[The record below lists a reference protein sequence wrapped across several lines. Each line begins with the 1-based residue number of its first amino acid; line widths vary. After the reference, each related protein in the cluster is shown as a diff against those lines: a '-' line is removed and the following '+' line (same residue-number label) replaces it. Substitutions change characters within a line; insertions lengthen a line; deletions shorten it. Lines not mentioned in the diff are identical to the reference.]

1 MYTLIYQQAGRKRSW
16 SKQLDT
22 IMSQETCSP
31 SEDLALLGVQQFLV
45 SQRESPA
52 SRVVVAESSNGA
64 DVGSEIGPTVV
75 FAGLFLQLQTIE
87 GKDIEVLSLLHKSPD
102 FFFSIAQ

>member
-1 MYTLIYQQAGRKRSW
+1 MCILIYQQAGRKKSW

-31 SEDLALLGVQQFLV
+31 SEDLAFSEYNSFLSANESLQQAGS
-45 SQRESPA
+45 SQPRA
-52 SRVVVAESSNGA
+52 RMGA

>member
-1 MYTLIYQQAGRKRSW
+1 MYTLIYQQAGRKKKW

-31 SEDLALLGVQQFLV
+31 SEDLALLGVQQSLV
-45 SQRESPA
+45 SQREFPA
-52 SRVVVAESSNGA
+52 SRVVVGESSNGA

-75 FAGLFLQLQTIE
+75 FAGLSLQVQTIE